1 MQERPTPESPQVIQS
16 RSKLG
21 LETPLSSRLVRE
33 TRIIIAPPLWYD
45 ILTWASIAFGSVLTL
60 FALTGNSIF
69 FFPTYVLIWAGPL
82 VAFAGVWGQLSS
94 ERMTLD
100 LRTKMYARREGQGL
114 FKRII
119 RGPLTELDAIVLLA
133 ENDYRTTAII
143 GQSITYRLVLHWKNG
158 RHPLLIMDSQTVT
171 IRGGQA
177 INSQAGGLAQKGAAW
192 SRFLALPFYDNSYF
206 LSQEPLKPF

>member
-1 MQERPTPESPQVIQS
+1 MQQRPTPESPQIIQS

-33 TRIIIAPPLWYD
+33 TRIVVAPPRWYD
-45 ILTWASIAFGSVLTL
+45 FLTWASIIFGGLL
-60 FALTGNSIF
+60 FLLALTGNGF
-69 FFPTYVLIWAGPL
+69 LFFPSYVLIWAGPL

-100 LRTKMYARREGQGL
+100 LKTRMYARREGQGL

-119 RGPLTELDAIVLLA
+119 RGQLAELDAIVILA
-133 ENDYRTTAII
+133 EHDYRATAII
-143 GQSITYRLVLHWKNG
+143 GQQITYRLVLYWKSN
-158 RHPLLIMDSQTVT
+158 RQPLLIMDSQTAT
-171 IRGGQA
+171 LLGGQPV
-177 INSQAGGLAQKGAAW
+177 NSHSGNLAQKGNTWA
-192 SRFLALPFYDNSYF
+192 RLIQLPFYDNSYF